1 MIQFAEVAINLPIR
15 DEDTLTYEI
24 PFGMK
29 NIEVGKRVEI
39 EVRNKK
45 MEGVVVEIHSLIPN
59 YKTKPINRVV
69 DKHPVITSDQ
79 IELGK
84 WMKDFY
90 ISTLGESLYKMIPTG
105 RRNISSEKLD
115 VTVES
120 KLLKLNSEQEKAYQ
134 KIRSDFGKESTHL
147 LYGITGSGKTEVY
160 IHLMYDL
167 LANTDKSAILL
178 VPEISLTVQILKRLE
193 LIFGKQLAM
202 LHSAMKISEKFRNYQ
217 QVLSG
222 EKRIVVG
229 TRSAIFAPVKNLG
242 LIILDEEHDGSYKEH
257 SNPRYHARQIA
268 MQRSKMTSSVVV
280 LGSATPSI
288 ESFYYAKRGQLQF
301 HTMKERAKS
310 AELSKVFLQ
319 EKRDDKDIISD
330 TLLFKIKQ
338 RLDKKE
344 QVVLL
349 LNRRGHSPLIYSKTD
364 KKMLECPNCSTNLCY
379 HNKGRAVC
387 HLCGYYENY
396 AKLTDRLNGE
406 VELMGSGTQKLE
418 EYLLEKFPTALIE
431 RLDQDATKNKEILT
445 DVIGRLIE
453 RKIDIL
459 TGTQMIAKGL
469 DASHVTLV
477 GVINANT
484 GLGLPDF
491 RSSERVYSLLTQ
503 VAGRAGR
510 SELKGEVI
518 IETSNSSHPVIQFA
532 TRQNYDEFFDHEIL
546 VRRDLLYPPFCRLI
560 RLLARSKIENK
571 SAEAIELIKKELD
584 FKILKAGLKDVIVLG
599 PAPAPFY
606 KIDSNFRNHI
616 VIKTNSLQKL
626 RDIIREIK
634 SISQPSNV
642 YLEIDIDPMDLV

>member
-1 MIQFAEVAINLPIR
+1 MIEYAEVAINLPIK

-24 PFGMK
+24 PFGTK

-39 EVRNKK
+39 EVRNRK
-45 MEGVVVEIHSLIPN
+45 MEGVIIDIHNVMPS
-59 YKTKPINRVV
+59 YKTKPIGRVI
-69 DKHPVITSDQ
+69 DKQPVITKDQ

-90 ISTLGESLYKMIPTG
+90 VSTLGESLYKMIPSG
-105 RRNISSEKLD
+105 RRNISNDKID
-115 VTVES
+115 ITVES
-120 KLLKLNSEQEKAYQ
+120 KLLNLNPEQENAYR
-134 KIRSDFGKESTHL
+134 KIRSDFGKESIHL

-160 IHLMYDL
+160 IHLMHTL
-167 LANTDKSAILL
+167 LNETNKSAILL
-178 VPEISLTVQILKRLE
+178 VPEISLTVQILKRLQ
-193 LIFGKQLAM
+193 LIFGSSLAM
-202 LHSAMKISEKFRNYQ
+202 LHSAMKVSDKFRNYQ
-217 QVLSG
+217 QILRG
-222 EKRIVVG
+222 EKRIIVG
-229 TRSAIFAPVKNLG
+229 TRSAIFAPVKDLG

-268 MQRSKMTSSVVV
+268 MQRAKMGNAVVV
-280 LGSATPSI
+280 LGSATPSV
-288 ESFYYAKRGQLQF
+288 ESFYHAKRGNIQF
-301 HTMKERAKS
+301 HTLKNRAKS

-319 EKRDDKDIISD
+319 EKKEDKEIISD

-349 LNRRGHSPLIYSKTD
+349 LNRRGHSPLIYSKSE
-364 KKMLECPNCSTNLCY
+364 KKILECPNCSTNLCY
-379 HNKGRAVC
+379 HNKGKAVC
-387 HLCGYYENY
+387 HLCGYNESYS
-396 AKLTDRLNGE
+396 KLNDRYQNQLD
-406 VELMGSGTQKLE
+406 LMGAGTQKLE
-418 EYLLEKFPTALIE
+418 EYLLEKFPNVLIE
-431 RLDQDATKNKEILT
+431 RLDQDATKNKEILA

-491 RSSERVYSLLTQ
+491 RASERVYSLLTQ

-518 IETSNSSHPVIQFA
+518 IETFNSSHPVIQFA
-532 TRQNYDEFFDHEIL
+532 TRQNYDDFFDHEIL
-546 VRRDLLYPPFCRLI
+546 VRKDLHYPPFCRLI
-560 RLLARSKIENK
+560 RLLTRSKIETK
-571 SAEAIELIKKELD
+571 SADAIELIRNELD
-584 FKILKAGLKDVIVLG
+584 KKISNLNLKDVYILG

-616 VIKTNSLQKL
+616 VIKTNSLQRV
-626 RDIIREIK
+626 RDVIRELK
-634 SISQPSNV
+634 MISLPSNV